1 MREDASIT
9 SMMIKGSKASRESI
23 ISDSDVT
30 LNAKK
35 VNIFRIVCTSR
46 RKERGQDLDKT
57 WSSNSTKITQK
68 ILF

>member
-1 MREDASIT
+1 MI
-9 SMMIKGSKASRESI
+9 IKGSKASRESI

-46 RKERGQDLDKT
+46 RKRARPGQDLE
-57 WSSNSTKITQK
+57 
-68 ILF
+68 